1 MAKSRSPVY
10 PAIGLPEA
18 IERIRRVYEKD
29 YTAKLPK
36 LVIAEHMGYSALS
49 GKALAVLSAL
59 NKYGLLE
66 GRGDESRVTP
76 LAVEILAHEPGTKER
91 GDAILAAA
99 TAPELFQDMDERS
112 SGGKGSDAGLKA
124 WLQTIGFIPSAAEA
138 AIRSYRET
146 KALVESESGGYTSVP
161 GDLERMFMQPAQPT
175 NSPKSSTDV
184 ALSKRPSQPT
194 GDSETPPGMRRAVF
208 TLDEGDVEIL
218 FPDDLSSDSVVD
230 LKAYLDIW
238 LRKLGRDAGPKSD
251 VQ

>member
-91 GDAILAAA
+91 GDAIRAAA

-146 KALVESESGGYTSVP
+146 KELVESESVGYTP
-161 GDLERMFMQPAQPT
+161 GSSDLEPTPMQAPQQTILQKASASEGFLRRPAAAT
-175 NSPKSSTDV
+175 EV
-184 ALSKRPSQPT
+184 
-194 GDSETPPGMRRAVF
+194 ETPAGMRRAVF

-218 FPDDLSSDSVVD
+218 FPGDLSKDSVTD

-238 LRKLGRDAGPKSD
+238 LRKLGRDAAPTAGEN
-251 VQ
+251 